1 MSGIVNRTGCRSG
14 IIGIPT
20 IDAAVSDYEEG
31 TWTATMT
38 TGAGAMSLANTN
50 CSYTKVGRVVHL
62 TGGSFLYIACG
73 TSFCHH
79 LVICKPMLLE

>member
-31 TWTATMT
+31 NWTATMT

-62 TGGSFLYIACG
+62 TGAITLSSGTGSGSVQIG
-73 TSFCHH
+73 G
-79 LVICKPMLLE
+79 IP